1 MEINDY
7 AKILKAFRLT
17 ESDFDCQSF
26 GKGNINS
33 TFGLTKKNASEP
45 TYILQKINTSI
56 FTKPEK
62 IAHNWRLASS
72 FIQSE
77 KIDYQMIQFIQTIDH
92 QDYFKDDY
100 ENLWRLTPY
109 VPDSKT
115 LEFVSNSEEAYL
127 TAFMFGKFAACLSK
141 TDATQYQSVLPDFHN
156 LMFRV
161 KQFQESVKSASRIRL
176 KDAHELLI
184 HMPEY
189 EHIVDEYD
197 RIFKQNLLPIRV
209 FHHDAKIGNILFSKT
224 TGKPLVIIDFD
235 TLMPGTVISD
245 IGDMLRT
252 LTSSASEDE
261 TDISKID
268 FREDFVAAILQA
280 YTSAMEDVLV
290 AEERKYLYFAGIVLV
305 YMQAIRFLG
314 DFLNND
320 RYYQIRYPEHNLM
333 RAKNQFQLLRLMIGK
348 RTEMERKYL

>member
-1 MEINDY
+1 MEIIDFG
-7 AKILKAFRLT
+7 KILKAYGLT
-17 ESDFDCQSF
+17 ESDYTCQSF

-33 TFGLTKKNASEP
+33 TFGLSKTNASEP

-56 FTKPEK
+56 FTEPQK

-77 KIDYQMIQFIQTIDH
+77 NPAYQMIHFIQTIDH
-92 QDYFKDDY
+92 QDYYTD
-100 ENLWRLTPY
+100 ENAKVWRLTPF

-115 LEFVSNSEEAYL
+115 LEIVSSPEEAYL
-127 TAFMFGKFAACLSK
+127 TAFMFGQFASSLSK
-141 TDATQYQSVLPDFHN
+141 ADATQYQSVLPDFHN
-156 LMFRV
+156 LMYRV
-161 KQFQESVKSASRIRL
+161 KQFQESVKSASQNRL
-176 KDAHELLI
+176 DESHDLLAQ
-184 HMPEY
+184 MSEFDS
-189 EHIVDEYD
+189 IVSEYD
-197 RIFKQNLLPIRV
+197 TIFKQNLLPLRI

-224 TGKPLVIIDFD
+224 TGKPMGIIDFD

-261 TDISKID
+261 TDISRID

-280 YTSAMEDVLV
+280 YRKAMADVLT
-290 AEERKYLYFAGIVLV
+290 AEESSKLYFAGLVLV
-305 YMQAIRFLG
+305 YMQAIRFLA

-320 RYYQIRYPEHNLM
+320 IYYQIRYPGHNLM
-333 RAKNQFQLLRLMIGK
+333 RAKNQFQLLHLMMDK
-348 RTEMERKYL
+348 RSEIERKYL